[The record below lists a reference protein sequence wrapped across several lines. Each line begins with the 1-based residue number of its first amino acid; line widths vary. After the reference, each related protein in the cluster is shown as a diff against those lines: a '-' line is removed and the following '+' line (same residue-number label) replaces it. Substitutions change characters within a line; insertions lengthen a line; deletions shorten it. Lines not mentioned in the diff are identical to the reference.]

1 MTDLPAVCLILLT
14 YAPPEHP
21 ERASAAVNTLAAA
34 LDNIRYSGLLNV
46 HIADDGSPEAHRE
59 ALREI
64 AGGYEQVGTVGVTNT
79 ERGGYGAN
87 YNRATQAVH
96 TGNEIVIPLED
107 DWRLTRPLDLDPLV
121 ATLLDDDLG
130 IRCIRLGYVGF
141 TSQLAGELLHTPAGP
156 MVRFDPDSDERH
168 VFAGHARIE
177 TREFEREVGE
187 WPEGI
192 AAGLTEVE
200 VAGRP
205 AARHGIAWPLNYG
218 PASQQRAS
226 LFVHEDGGVGL
237 GEVVP

>member
-1 MTDLPAVCLILLT
+1 MNDLPAACLIVLT

-21 ERASAAVNTLAAA
+21 NRAAAAVNTLVSA
-34 LDNIRYSGLLNV
+34 LDKLRYSGQLNV
-46 HIADDGSPEAHRE
+46 HIADDGSPGEH
-59 ALREI
+59 LREMLDI
-64 AGGYEQVGTVGVTNT
+64 AGGYDHIGTIGFTNT
-79 ERGGYGAN
+79 KRGGYGAS

-96 TGNEIVIPLED
+96 SGNEIILPLED

-121 ATLLDDDLG
+121 ATLLDDELE
-130 IRCIRLGYVGF
+130 IECIRLGYVGF
-141 TSQLAGELLHTPAGP
+141 TSQLAGEFLHTPAGP

-205 AARHGIAWPLNYG
+205 AARRGIAWPLDYG
-218 PASQQRAS
+218 PASQQRTS

-237 GEVVP
+237 GEVEP

>member
-1 MTDLPAVCLILLT
+1 MTDLPAVCLIVLT

-21 ERASAAVNTLAAA
+21 ERGIAAVNTLAAA
-34 LDNIRYSGLLNV
+34 LNNISYSGLLNV

-59 ALREI
+59 ELCEI
-64 AGGYEQVGTVGVTNT
+64 AGGYDHIGTVGVTNT
-79 ERGGYGAN
+79 ERDGYGAS

-121 ATLLDDDLG
+121 ATLLDGDLG

-141 TSQLAGELLHTPAGP
+141 TQQLAGEFLHTPAGP
-156 MVRFDPDSDERH
+156 MVLFDPDSAEPH
-168 VFAGHARIE
+168 VFAGHARVE
-177 TREFEREVGE
+177 TRDFERAVGP
-187 WPEGI
+187 WPEGL
-192 AAGLTEVE
+192 AAGPTEFE
-200 VAGRP
+200 VAHRP
-205 AARHGIAWPLNYG
+205 EARRGIAWPLNYG
-218 PASQQRAS
+218 PASQRPDA